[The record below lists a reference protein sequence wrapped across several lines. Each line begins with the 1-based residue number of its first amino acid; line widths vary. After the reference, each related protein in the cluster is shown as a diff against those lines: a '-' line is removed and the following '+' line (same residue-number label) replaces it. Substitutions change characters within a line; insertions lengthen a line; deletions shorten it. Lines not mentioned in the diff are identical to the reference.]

1 MVHRPSLLLGLPDP
15 HVPRLAP
22 PQAADATARV
32 MLVAVSLAW
41 GVSWPALKIALN
53 DIPPFSMRVGTS
65 GLATVVLFALAL
77 LRRRNMR
84 IHSSVA
90 AVHLVVAGCLN
101 IACFTLFS
109 AFAQLA
115 TATSRVAVLA
125 YTMPIWAALFA
136 YPILG
141 ERLNVICAISLLLC
155 AAGLTVLIYPLL
167 GSSDLIGLVLALAT
181 AVSWAAGT
189 VYLKWARIDA
199 DPMAISAWQL
209 VVALVVTFAGALT
222 FEGSL
227 HLWPAPARALWA
239 LAFSGLVGSA
249 FAYVLWFEV
258 VRRLPATTA
267 ALGLLSVP
275 VIGIVASV
283 LILGERL
290 TVADIVGSAL
300 ILTAAASVL
309 LAPNARSSETA
320 PIEQ

>member
-1 MVHRPSLLLGLPDP
+1 
-15 HVPRLAP
+15 
-22 PQAADATARV
+22 

-209 VVALVVTFAGALT
+209 VVALVITFAGALT

-227 HLWPAPARALWA
+227 HLWPVPARALWA

-290 TVADIVGSAL
+290 TVADIVGSVL